1 MNYQEIMEKYI
12 RIGVPLDKIK
22 YKVEAELR
30 EIETLSG
37 QEDNSY
43 KQLQIYKYMY
53 MFLTIL
59 MIVILNLF
67 NKEKSLLI
75 IKKIL
80 IKLII
85 T

>member
-59 MIVILNLF
+59 MIIIL
-67 NKEKSLLI
+67 
-75 IKKIL
+75 KISVNF
-80 IKLII
+80 KLK
-85 T
+85 